1 MKLKKQMMTMI
12 LAGGLA
18 SNAVLASD
26 DEHFEGKKP
35 ASFAEAQAFMAEYNA
50 KLAAIV
56 EDGKVTP
63 AEMGEVHQLTYTL
76 ENSLE
81 RMEEEMERIEEVLE
95 EVHQGSEHGEYE
107 AVLKQA
113 RQYLQDSSVLLG
125 K

>member
-1 MKLKKQMMTMI
+1 MKIKQQMVAMV
-12 LAGGLA
+12 LAGGLV

-26 DEHFEGKKP
+26 DEHFKGKK
-35 ASFAEAQAFMAEYNA
+35 AATFAQAQALMAEYNA

-81 RMEEEMERIEEVLE
+81 RMEDELERIEEVLE
-95 EVHQGSEHGEYE
+95 EVHEGSEHGEYE
-107 AVLKQA
+107 YVLKNA
-113 RQYLQDSSVLLG
+113 RRYLQDSSVLLG